1 MRKRAFEVAA
11 WVVVPSL
18 WLAIVAW
25 AFIEWR
31 RDGTSGETLLTT
43 VFIVGVLSLFG
54 PSVRL
59 TKALL
64 ARRAKAQQTYRPT
77 RLGS

>member
-1 MRKRAFEVAA
+1 MRERVLKVAA
-11 WVVVPSL
+11 WVVIPSL

-25 AFIEWR
+25 AFLEWR
-31 RDGTSGETLLTT
+31 RGATSGETLLLT

>member
-1 MRKRAFEVAA
+1 MRKRVFKVAA

-25 AFIEWR
+25 AFLEWR
-31 RDGTSGETLLTT
+31 RDNTSGETLLTT
-43 VFIVGVLSLFG
+43 VVIVGTVSLFG